1 MKRVFKIREI
11 IKILKGNG
19 WYLAR
24 QKGTSHQQFKHVTI
38 RSTVTI
44 DGKPSDDVLLDN
56 LKSIEKQCGLKFKDF
71 VE

>member
-1 MKRVFKIREI
+1 MKSVFKIREI
-11 IKILKGNG
+11 IKIIKDNG

-24 QKGTSHQQFKHVTI
+24 QNGTSHQQYKHPTI

-44 DGKPSDDVLLDN
+44 DGKPSNDVSLDN